1 MAAPNYGGRKPNLL
15 IFGECV
21 DKSLMSPVLTC
32 IVVVAMVTSSSSIS
46 LFLCVV
52 FQGSLDIVL
61 TAKFTNASSPKL
73 VFLNSDVAGDT
84 CFLKVTGKHNDDAY
98 F

>member
-1 MAAPNYGGRKPNLL
+1 MAAPNYGGRKPNLF

-21 DKSLMSPVLTC
+21 DKSLMSPVLTR
-32 IVVVAMVTSSSSIS
+32 IVVMAVVSSSSS
-46 LFLCVV
+46 GLFLCVML
-52 FQGSLDIVL
+52 QGSLDIVL